1 MNKGPKG
8 HRIKCYLLVWGILKI
23 RRTRKALHKH
33 QFISSFHM
41 RQHTWCHGYWYIS
54 TNLSWRIPQYLY
66 CILLIFFTNWSPS
79 IELFTWQLFVNFL
92 FIYFL
97 NRAHFFV
104 LLFKNVIKLLYFVY
118 FYLTEL
124 PCLVKFCTL
133 FELFGGMLYLMFWLL
148 QHRLN
153 F

>member
-41 RQHTWCHGYWYIS
+41 RQHTCHGYWYIS
-54 TNLSWRIPQYLY
+54 INLPGVYHNT
-66 CILLIFFTNWSPS
+66 CIAFCWYFLLTEVPLLSFLLGNYLLIFF
-79 IELFTWQLFVNFL
+79 F
-92 FIYFL
+92 FL

>member
-1 MNKGPKG
+1 MMPW
-8 HRIKCYLLVWGILKI
+8 LLI
-23 RRTRKALHKH
+23 H
-33 QFISSFHM
+33 QYKSFLAY
-41 RQHTWCHGYWYIS
+41 TTIPVLYFVDIFLL
-54 TNLSWRIPQYLY
+54 TEVPLLSFLLGNY
-66 CILLIFFTNWSPS
+66 LLIF
-79 IELFTWQLFVNFL
+79 
-92 FIYFL
+92 FL

-133 FELFGGMLYLMFWLL
+133 FEQFGGMLYLMFWLL

>member
-23 RRTRKALHKH
+23 CRTKKALHKH

-54 TNLSWRIPQYLY
+54 VAYTTIPVLY
-66 CILLIFFTNWSPS
+66 FVDIFTNWSPS
-79 IELFTWQLFVNFL
+79 IELFTWQLF
-92 FIYFL
+92 IYL
-97 NRAHFFV
+97 NRANFFV

-118 FYLTEL
+118 FYLYFY
-124 PCLVKFCTL
+124 LVLSSFV
-133 FELFGGMLYLMFWLL
+133 LYLSYLAACYI
-148 QHRLN
+148 
-153 F
+153 